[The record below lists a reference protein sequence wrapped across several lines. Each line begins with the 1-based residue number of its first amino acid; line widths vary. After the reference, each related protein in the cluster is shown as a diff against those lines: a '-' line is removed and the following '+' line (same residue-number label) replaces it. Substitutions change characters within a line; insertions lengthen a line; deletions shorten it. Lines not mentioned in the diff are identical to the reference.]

1 MMNLNF
7 MTCNTESKP
16 RQGKSHTIT
25 MTMTNKFTITLFRQT
40 LSFGCKLQLL
50 AQFEE
55 HIDKNQGKS
64 AYNSNITNS
73 NKLSSKMYQFLPF
86 IS

>member
-25 MTMTNKFTITLFRQT
+25 MAMTNKFTITLFRQT
-40 LSFGCKLQLL
+40 LSFGWLQLL
-50 AQFEE
+50 EQFEE

-73 NKLSSKMYQFLPF
+73 NKLTSKMYQFLPF